1 MSESLGNVDGS
12 RFIPNSI
19 RTGSGFGHSINSR
32 RKTWENADGEG
43 DGGGRKSWKP
53 PLLFRCLLIVMLGH
67 NVSFPLHHI
76 VAYREGS
83 FSL

>member
-43 DGGGRKSWKP
+43 DGGAENPGN
-53 PLLFRCLLIVMLGH
+53 LLCCSAACLL
-67 NVSFPLHHI
+67 
-76 VAYREGS
+76 
-83 FSL
+83 